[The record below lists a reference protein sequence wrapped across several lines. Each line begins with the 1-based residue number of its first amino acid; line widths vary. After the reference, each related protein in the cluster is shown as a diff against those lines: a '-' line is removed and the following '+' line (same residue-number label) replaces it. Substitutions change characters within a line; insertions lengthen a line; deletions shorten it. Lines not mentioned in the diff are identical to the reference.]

1 MKTRRQMNSLTVALF
16 GALLLLGA
24 CSSDGEGESTAEAGA
39 PTTAQAVAAEGTGEA
54 EADGGAETEDVAEN
68 AEENA
73 EADGGDEPA
82 TVVVE
87 SQSPPSTGSMVEEVG
102 EVLVETGE
110 GLSGS
115 ELEQFLARRYEA
127 YWQAFDLARQA
138 PTVNPAV
145 DYPVLATLVAGEQ
158 LELTYG
164 ELADLS
170 DLGHAIREPESPA
183 VPGLDANSA
192 HRIRIESLETGV
204 AELVSCLVN
213 DQVRYDVTTGE
224 VLNEQVITVQT
235 KTTMAKADGTW
246 KVIRSAA
253 VGLDEGV
260 AGCWLEP
267 ESSFPL

>member
-1 MKTRRQMNSLTVALF
+1 MQTRRQLNPRS
-16 GALLLLGA
+16 GALLAVLLVLGA
-24 CSSDGEGESTAEAGA
+24 CSSAGDGEQTAEVGAPSTTSAVVTEGAGDGEDGADTAETAADAGA
-39 PTTAQAVAAEGTGEA
+39 
-54 EADGGAETEDVAEN
+54 
-68 AEENA
+68 
-73 EADGGDEPA
+73 EPA
-82 TVVVE
+82 TIVVE
-87 SQSPPSTGSMVEEVG
+87 GQSPPSTGSMVEEVG
-102 EVLVETGE
+102 EVLTETGE
-110 GLSGS
+110 GLGGT

-138 PTVNPAV
+138 PTADPAV

-164 ELADLS
+164 ELGDLF

-204 AELVSCLVN
+204 AELVSCLIN
-213 DQVRYDVTTGE
+213 DQVRYDVTSGE
-224 VLNEQVITVQT
+224 VLNEQIITVQT
-235 KTTMAKADGTW
+235 RTTMAKADGTW

-253 VGLDEGV
+253 VGLEEGI

-267 ESSFPL
+267 ESSYPL